1 MATLATS
8 SAQSLPRVILVEDLY
23 KPSMTKREVIHVH
36 QVRVGPSWMD
46 PLVLFLM
53 EDILAE
59 EKTETDK
66 IRWKASRFWLSED
79 QKLYKHSFFGP
90 YLLYVHPEA
99 SELILE
105 DLHSPLVT
113 KREAIHV
120 HQVRVRPSWMDP
132 LVLFLKDDILL
143 EEKIEADKIR
153 RKASQFWLS
162 EDRKS
167 VV

>member
-53 EDILAE
+53 EDILSE

-66 IRWKASRFWLSED
+66 IR
-79 QKLYKHSFFGP
+79 
-90 YLLYVHPEA
+90 
-99 SELILE
+99 
-105 DLHSPLVT
+105 
-113 KREAIHV
+113 
-120 HQVRVRPSWMDP
+120 
-132 LVLFLKDDILL
+132 
-143 EEKIEADKIR
+143 
-153 RKASQFWLS
+153 
-162 EDRKS
+162 
-167 VV
+167 